1 MVVEVSSFD
10 FRNNMPQ
17 IKSIYIRSPFE
28 GGRSRTNRLEVVNI
42 YKTSQ
47 KRLVHNSIPT
57 TTTILKFQGDMLK
70 DENKIHEEKTTQI
83 DHQGIEAPIVLM
95 KPYNHQICSPIVVAF
110 VAPSLA

>member
-1 MVVEVSSFD
+1 
-10 FRNNMPQ
+10 
-17 IKSIYIRSPFE
+17 
-28 GGRSRTNRLEVVNI
+28 
-42 YKTSQ
+42 
-47 KRLVHNSIPT
+47 
-57 TTTILKFQGDMLK
+57 MLK